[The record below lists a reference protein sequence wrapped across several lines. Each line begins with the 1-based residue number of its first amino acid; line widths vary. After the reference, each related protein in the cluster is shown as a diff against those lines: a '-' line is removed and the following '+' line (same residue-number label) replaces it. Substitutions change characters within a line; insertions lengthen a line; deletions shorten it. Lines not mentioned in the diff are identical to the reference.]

1 MTTIDTTT
9 TAACTVLAPGD
20 AGWDEARA
28 TFNLLDD
35 QRPELIALP
44 RDAAEV
50 VEAVA
55 LARRAGLRIAAQGTG
70 HGASS
75 RDTLAGALLVNTS
88 RMTEVEIDHAA
99 RRVRV
104 GAAAKWEHVSPML
117 SERGLA
123 GLHGSSLDVGIAGY
137 SMGGGIGWLTRRH
150 GLQANAVRAIELVTA
165 DGESVRA
172 DTEHH
177 ADLFWALRGGGGNFG
192 VVTAI
197 EFDVVAVP
205 ELAAGCFFFP
215 VERTA
220 EVLRTWT
227 RLLPTFP
234 DELTTWVTVI
244 HFPPTP
250 EIPEV
255 VRGGS
260 FAIVMAAHLGRE
272 SDARRLLGPIEALG
286 PVMDTLGAQEPIA
299 LGTLA
304 MDPESPLPY
313 RSTTA
318 LVDELPDGTVDA
330 MAELAAP
337 GGALAMLQIRHLGG
351 AFRRLPE
358 GAGARATLPGEIL
371 VFGLG
376 VPMDAE
382 SGAAVGRALAAL
394 DDLLAPQLVGEYPN
408 LVEHPVDASRFFDDA
423 TWARLRAV
431 KASWDPSD
439 RIRGNHHVPP
449 GVARTAA

>member
-1 MTTIDTTT
+1 MTTIDTAA
-9 TAACTVLAPGD
+9 AACTVLSPGD
-20 AGWDEARA
+20 DGWDEARA

-44 RDAAEV
+44 RDAGQV

-55 LARRAGLRIAAQGTG
+55 LARRAGLRVAAQGTG

-75 RDTLAGALLVNTS
+75 RDTLAGAMLVNTS
-88 RMTEVEIDHAA
+88 RMTEVEIDHAE

-104 GAAAKWEHVSPML
+104 GAAARWQHVAPML
-117 SERGLA
+117 SELGLA

-165 DGESVRA
+165 EGEPVRA
-172 DTEHH
+172 DADHH

-192 VVTAI
+192 IVTAI
-197 EFDVVAVP
+197 EFEVVALP
-205 ELAAGCFFFP
+205 ELAAGSFFFP
-215 VERTA
+215 IERA
-220 EVLRTWT
+220 SEVLRTWT
-227 RLLPTFP
+227 RLLPSFP
-234 DELTTWVTVI
+234 EELTTWVSLI

-250 EIPEV
+250 DVPDV
-255 VRGGS
+255 VRGQS

-272 SDARRLLGPIEALG
+272 SEARRLLHPLEELA
-286 PVMDTLGAQEPIA
+286 PVMDTLGPQEPIA

-318 LVDELPDGTVDA
+318 LVDELPDEAADA
-330 MAELAAP
+330 IAGLGGA
-337 GGALAMLQIRHLGG
+337 GGALAMLQVRHIGG
-351 AFRRLPE
+351 AFGRRPE

-371 VFGLG
+371 VFALG

-382 SGAAVGRALAAL
+382 SDAAVGRGLDGLDAVLGPLA
-394 DDLLAPQLVGEYPN
+394 VGEYPN
-408 LVEHPVDASRFFDDA
+408 LVEHPVDASRFFDEA
-423 TWARLRAV
+423 TWARLRDV
-431 KASWDPSD
+431 KSTWDPAD
-439 RIRGNHHVPP
+439 LVRGNHHVP
-449 GVARTAA
+449 AAASAG

>member
-1 MTTIDTTT
+1 MTTIDID
-9 TAACTVLAPGD
+9 AACTVLAPGD
-20 AGWDEARA
+20 DGWDEARA

-55 LARRAGLRIAAQGTG
+55 IARRAGLRLAAQGTG

-75 RDTLAGALLVNTS
+75 RDTLAGAMLVNTS
-88 RMTEVEIDHAA
+88 RMIDVEIDHAA
-99 RRVRV
+99 LRVRV
-104 GAAAKWEHVSPML
+104 GAAAKWEHVAPLL

-165 DGESVRA
+165 DGEVVRA
-172 DTEHH
+172 DAVHH

-197 EFDVVAVP
+197 EFDVVSVR
-205 ELAAGCFFFP
+205 ELTAGALYFP
-215 VERTA
+215 VDRTA

-234 DELTTWVTVI
+234 EELTTWVTVI

-250 EIPEV
+250 DIPEV

-272 SDARRLLGPIEALG
+272 SEARRLLGPIEALG
-286 PVMDTLGAQEPIA
+286 PAMDTLGAQAPIA

-318 LVDELPDGTVDA
+318 LVDALPDDTVEA
-330 MAELAAP
+330 LAELAGT
-337 GGALAMLQIRHLGG
+337 GGPLAMLQIRHIGG
-351 AFRRLPE
+351 AFGRRPA

-382 SGAAVGRALAAL
+382 SGAAVARGLAAV
-394 DDLLAPQLVGEYPN
+394 DDLLAPLLVGEYPN
-408 LVEHPVDASRFFDDA
+408 FVEHPVDASRFFDDA

-431 KASWDPSD
+431 KATWDPAD
-439 RIRGNHHVPP
+439 RVRGNHHVPP
-449 GVARTAA
+449 AREQAAA